1 MLMVDFLY
9 HNMCYLVGEREPFQK
24 MNFLVGKP
32 LKARIKM
39 FLIRPNLI
47 CTIFLISLHEGD
59 CLRAVIHI
67 AKNEMPGAKLP
78 TVC

>member
-1 MLMVDFLY
+1 MHCHNLDTFLGKVLRIRQGKY
-9 HNMCYLVGEREPFQK
+9 KIHKLLLLLRGNGRETLES
-24 MNFLVGKP
+24 MNLTKP
-32 LKARIKM
+32 
-39 FLIRPNLI
+39 N
-47 CTIFLISLHEGD
+47 TIFLISLHEGD